1 MLSSCYSKMTNHS
14 GCEKMMKKGWGAG
27 GLRSF
32 CLIRFYFESNGVDD
46 EKLLLSIQHSP
57 LPQS

>member
-14 GCEKMMKKGWGAG
+14 GCEKMMKKGRGAG

-32 CLIRFYFESNGVDD
+32 CLIRFTLKAMELMMKSSF
-46 EKLLLSIQHSP
+46 
-57 LPQS
+57 